1 MSNKLKLYQEN
12 FQTIISA
19 YAAGIRSYPGEVYDE
34 LIYIFLKDLE
44 PMFVEALKYEY
55 AFDILD
61 IAEKF
66 CEAGMFRLSP
76 EGVVDT
82 LLSLFPHPSA
92 LNVVEQDT
100 LIKILE
106 LVDRTL
112 PGTIERIQYEWRQA
126 A

>member
-12 FQTIISA
+12 FQIVILA
-19 YAAGIRSYPGEVYDE
+19 YAAGIKSYPGEIYDE
-34 LIYIFLKDLE
+34 LVFIFLKDLE

-66 CEAGMFRLSP
+66 CEASMFRLSP
-76 EGVVDT
+76 EGVVET
-82 LLSLFPHPSA
+82 LLSLFPHPSE
-92 LNVVEQDT
+92 LNMIEQDT

-106 LVDRTL
+106 LVDSSL

>member
-12 FQTIISA
+12 FQIVISA

-34 LIYIFLKDLE
+34 LIYIFIKDLE
-44 PMFVEALKYEY
+44 PMFIEALKFEY
-55 AFDILD
+55 AFDILE

-82 LLSLFPHPSA
+82 LLSLFPHPSE
-92 LNVVEQDT
+92 LSMMEQDT
-100 LIKILE
+100 LIAMLE
-106 LVDRTL
+106 IVDRSL
-112 PGTIERIQYEWRQA
+112 PGTVERMQWEWRQA